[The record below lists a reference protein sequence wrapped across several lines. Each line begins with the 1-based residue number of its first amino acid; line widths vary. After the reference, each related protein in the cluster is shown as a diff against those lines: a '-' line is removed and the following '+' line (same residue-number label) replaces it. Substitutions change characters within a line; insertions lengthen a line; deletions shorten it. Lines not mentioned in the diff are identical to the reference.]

1 MRAAALVG
9 IIADEALARLQVG
22 GRIARE
28 HCLHRLLISGEM
40 ILQAAAD
47 DDDAAF
53 GIGQAGGAV
62 LRFPQDRGV
71 AAVVERIF
79 HGGGGLAQTARHHFG
94 RDGIDG
100 RCIAGHG
107 CSPVSM
113 IRVAVPS
120 TVAICPPSTTVVAS
134 NWSMI
139 AGPGMPSPAM
149 SFCR

>member
-1 MRAAALVG
+1 PMSDLCARLTPKPRSTPSWKAGVTATKFRRMRAAALVG

-62 LRFPQDRGV
+62 LRFPQDRGI

-79 HGGGGLAQTARHHFG
+79 HGGGGLA
-94 RDGIDG
+94 
-100 RCIAGHG
+100 
-107 CSPVSM
+107 
-113 IRVAVPS
+113 
-120 TVAICPPSTTVVAS
+120 
-134 NWSMI
+134 
-139 AGPGMPSPAM
+139 
-149 SFCR
+149 